1 MWHKSD
7 RGNAGIDI
15 FGGDYM
21 PDPTNLRNI
30 VELLLTAHI
39 YNQSETLTEDDLP
52 VEIRKHYWDSGEKKV
67 KRPISVRVQDITSLY
82 GSNNVEQEIKALPF
96 IDFDEFGAEIRFT
109 IPDLAKNWFVKQEDA
124 MDKIRMN
131 PTLASFYEK
140 DGVDVSYEEA
150 TTHVRPKERDREYLD
165 SLIAEIAASDDDVD
179 LLTLVHLVAPEDV
192 RQPIDELVL
201 TPEQEAKIEKIM
213 QAIKHRDYLRDIG
226 LREIG
231 KMLFIGLPGTGK
243 TSVARALSEKLNI
256 PLVEV
261 RLSMITS
268 QYLGETSK
276 NVDKVFELAKKL
288 SPCILFIDEF
298 DFIAKTRM
306 SDEHATLKRAVN
318 TLLKAI
324 DEISLID
331 DGVLMICAT
340 NHPNLLDRAA
350 WRRFDEI
357 VDFPSPN
364 TEMRKDI
371 LDIVLSRV
379 GGDFDTQEIAGMTEE
394 FTGSDLRMVVREA
407 VLQSLTENRTA
418 ITQSDLISAVDDF
431 SDRMRLMMKEY
442 AVA

>member
-1 MWHKSD
+1 MTYTSE
-7 RGNAGIDI
+7 
-15 FGGDYM
+15 
-21 PDPTNLRNI
+21 PTNLCNI

-39 YNQSETLTEDDLP
+39 YNQSEKLTEDDLP
-52 VEIRKHYWDSGEKKV
+52 VRIRKHYWDSVEKRV
-67 KRPISVRVQDITSLY
+67 KRPISVRMQDITSLY
-82 GSNNVEQEIKALPF
+82 GNNNVKQEIKALPF

-109 IPDLAKNWFVKQEDA
+109 IPDLAKDWFVKQEEA
-124 MDKIRMN
+124 MDKIRRN
-131 PTLASFYEK
+131 PALASFYEK
-140 DGVDVSYEEA
+140 DGVGVSYEEA
-150 TTHVRPKERDREYLD
+150 TAYVRPKEQDREYLD
-165 SLIAEIAASDDDVD
+165 SLIAEIAASDKDVD

-192 RQPIDELVL
+192 RQTIDELVL
-201 TPEQEAKIEKIM
+201 TPEQESKIERIM
-213 QAIKHRDYLRDIG
+213 QAIEHRDYLRDIG

-243 TSVARALSEKLNI
+243 TSAARALSEKLNV

-357 VDFPSPN
+357 VDFPLPN
-364 TEMRKDI
+364 AEMRKNI

-379 GGDFDTQEIAGMTEE
+379 EGEFDTQEIAGMTED

-407 VLQSLTENRTA
+407 VLRSLTENRTS
-418 ITQSDLISAVDDF
+418 ITQSDLISATNDF
-431 SDRMRLMMKEY
+431 SGRVRLMMKEY
-442 AVA
+442 ALA

>member
-1 MWHKSD
+1 MD
-7 RGNAGIDI
+7 IAGIDI
-15 FGGDYM
+15 FGGDYT
-21 PDPTNLRNI
+21 PDPTKLHNI

-39 YNQSETLTEDDLP
+39 YNQSKTLTEDDLP
-52 VEIRKHYWDSGEKKV
+52 AEIRKHYWDSGEKTV
-67 KRPISVRVQDITSLY
+67 KRPISVRVQDVTALY
-82 GSNNVEQEIKALPF
+82 GSNNAKQEIKALPF

-109 IPDLAKNWFVKQEDA
+109 IPALAKDWFVKQEDA
-124 MDKIRMN
+124 IGQIRMN
-131 PTLASFYEK
+131 PVLASFYEES
-140 DGVDVSYEEA
+140 GIGVSYEEA
-150 TTHVRPKERDREYLD
+150 TAQVQPKERDREYLN
-165 SLIAEIAASDDDVD
+165 SLVADIAASDDDVD

-192 RQPIDELVL
+192 RQPMDEMVL
-201 TPEQEAKIEKIM
+201 TPDQEAKIERIM

-243 TSVARALSEKLNI
+243 TSAARALSEKLSV

-357 VDFPSPN
+357 VDFPLPN
-364 TEMRKDI
+364 TEMRKSI

-379 GGDFDTQEIAGMTEE
+379 EGDFDTQEIARMTEE
-394 FTGSDLRMVVREA
+394 FTGSDLRMVIREA
-407 VLQSLTENRTA
+407 VLRSLTENRTA
-418 ITQSDLISAVDDF
+418 ITQPDLISAVGDF
-431 SDRMRLMMKEY
+431 SDRVRLMMTEY
-442 AVA
+442 TTT